1 MCDQIASCILG
12 FTCTCTTCICKIK
25 KCAILQARCKL
36 CYAQNCVLYS
46 LNFFCCP
53 IHIEYTSWLEAYKL
67 SLLLSVSIL
76 SSFSFSRLPC
86 LGLFL
91 SLFCLYS
98 LGLGWNS
105 LGTNNKSLSCLADAL
120 ATNHTLIKLDLSS
133 NQISHEGVT
142 RLASALLNNTTLRE
156 LGMFILQ
163 STYLSTCISFLTVF
177 RFLKLSVSVYL
188 LICSHTCTYATCL
201 QDLCLFVCLSV
212 CLLT

>member
-1 MCDQIASCILG
+1 M
-12 FTCTCTTCICKIK
+12 
-25 KCAILQARCKL
+25 
-36 CYAQNCVLYS
+36 LYS
-46 LNFFCCP
+46 FIFFCCA

-67 SLLLSVSIL
+67 SLFLSVSIL
-76 SSFSFSRLPC
+76 SSFPFSRLPC
-86 LGLFL
+86 LGLFF
-91 SLFCLYS
+91 SLFFLYS

-177 RFLKLSVSVYL
+177 WFFKLPVSVCL
-188 LICSHTCTYATCL
+188 IICSHTCTYATCL

-212 CLLT
+212 CMYVCLFT